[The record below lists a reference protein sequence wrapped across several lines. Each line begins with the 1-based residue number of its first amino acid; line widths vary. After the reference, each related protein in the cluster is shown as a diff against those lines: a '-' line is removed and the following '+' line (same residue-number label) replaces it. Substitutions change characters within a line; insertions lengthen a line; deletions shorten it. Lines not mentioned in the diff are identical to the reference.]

1 MDEEGEEAQPADK
14 RPIIAMPHA
23 RVLRSAQSVP
33 LQCMLLP
40 LGVQTQGGGS
50 ISQHFHAPKTLL
62 L

>member
-1 MDEEGEEAQPADK
+1 MGEVGEEAQPADI
-14 RPIIAMPHA
+14 RPIIAMPQA

-40 LGVQTQGGGS
+40 LGAQTQGGGS
-50 ISQHFHAPKTLL
+50 LSQYFHVAKTLL